1 MRCRYSLVMVLL
13 AGLVVLPAFAAD
25 EKETGWSSTAE
36 VGLVVTSGNSETET
50 LSFKDE
56 TTRTWEKSSFRLKA
70 GAIRAETTT
79 TTRTAELVAPA
90 PITVI
95 ENRTTTTNAE
105 AYYFEGRYDH
115 EIHEKFFWFAG
126 AGWDKN
132 EPGGIDSR
140 TKLFGGVGNVWRD
153 DDKVEFRTDYAVSYT
168 DQEDVNPTPSSV
180 GDYGGLRASWIY
192 KHKFG
197 KSTGYSNDF
206 VVDYGLD
213 DSDNWRADMINS
225 VAVAINSKLA
235 LKVSLQHLYN
245 NLPPTELLTVVDGLG
260 MSVLAVPGCPD
271 LNGDGFCNEPFELDE
286 LDTIFST
293 SLVVNF

>member
-1 MRCRYSLVMVLL
+1 MRVRRLLVAMTLSLV
-13 AGLVVLPAFAAD
+13 AVVPGFAED

-36 VGLVVTSGNSETET
+36 VGLVVTGGNSETET

-70 GAIRAETTT
+70 GAIRAETTPGPPIARDT
-79 TTRTAELVAPA
+79 PA
-90 PITVI
+90 GLSLEQRPT
-95 ENRTTTTNAE
+95 ETNAE
-105 AYYFEGRYDH
+105 SYYFEGRYDH

-140 TKLFGGVGNVWRD
+140 TKVFGGVGNIWRD
-153 DDKVEFRTDYAVSYT
+153 DDKVKFRTDYAVSYT

-180 GDYGGLRASWIY
+180 GDYAGLRASWIY

-197 KSTGYSNDF
+197 KSADYSNDF

-245 NLPPTELLTVVDGLG
+245 NLPPTELLTVVDGTG
-260 MSVLAVPGCPD
+260 VPTGAT
-271 LNGDGFCNEPFELDE
+271 LPFELDE

>member
-1 MRCRYSLVMVLL
+1 MRFLSWL
-13 AGLVVLPAFAAD
+13 AFVVIALLVVVPASAED

-36 VGLVVTSGNSETET
+36 VGLLVTSGNSETET

-56 TTRTWEKSSFRLKA
+56 TTRKWERSSFRVKA

-79 TTRTAELVAPA
+79 TTRDAVQAMPPMGPIVITETELTA
-90 PITVI
+90 
-95 ENRTTTTNAE
+95 TNAE
-105 AYYFEGRYDH
+105 AYYVEGRFDKK
-115 EIHEKFFWFAG
+115 INDKFFWFAG

-132 EPGGIDSR
+132 EPAGIDSR
-140 TKLFGGVGNVWRD
+140 TTAFGGVGNIWRD
-153 DDKVEFRTDYAVSYT
+153 DDKIKFRTDYGFSYT
-168 DQEDVNPTPSSV
+168 DQEDVVPSPTSV
-180 GDYGGLRASWIY
+180 GEYGGVRASWIY

-197 KSTGYSNDF
+197 ESTRYANDF

-225 VAVAINSKLA
+225 VAVAINSRLA

-245 NLPPTELLTVVDGLG
+245 NLPPTELLMVVDTAMPPMPTGAT
-260 MSVLAVPGCPD
+260 V
-271 LNGDGFCNEPFELDE
+271 PFELDE
-286 LDTIFST
+286 LDTILSA